1 MRRNVLHI
9 SERTELDAGGHF
21 DTINLVYYTS
31 DHEYRKGEKVVWVC
45 HALTGNA
52 DPSDWW
58 ADMVGP
64 GKLIDTDNMFVV
76 CVSMLGS
83 PYGECNPATVN
94 PDTGKPY
101 LLDFPMVTVR
111 DMVNCNIF
119 VRKALGI
126 ERVDMLMGPSIGGFQ
141 AVEWAIIEPDVIDKA
156 AFIATA
162 TRVPPTVTA
171 YNESQRMAL
180 LADPTFK
187 EAKSIA
193 GGREG
198 LKCAR
203 SIALIS
209 YRSALGYNMTQ
220 YETDDDVI
228 FADRAA
234 SYQRYQGEK
243 LVNRQ
248 YDAYGYWFLSYSLDS
263 MNPGRGRG
271 GLAKA
276 LSLIKADCT
285 LISITTDMVFPPY
298 LMREGAEMI
307 KKSKYYEIESAFG
320 HDGFFIEKDALSEI
334 LKPLLDK

>member
-9 SERTELDAGGHF
+9 NDGMDLEVGGHL
-21 DTINLVYYTS
+21 DSVNLVYHTS
-31 DHEYRKGEKVVWVC
+31 DHEYRKGEKVVWIC
-45 HALTGNA
+45 HALTGNS

-58 ADMVGP
+58 PDIVGP
-64 GKLIDTDNMFVV
+64 GKLFDTDTMFVV

-83 PYGECNPATVN
+83 PYGECSPATVN
-94 PDTGKPY
+94 PATGKPY

-111 DMVNCNIF
+111 DMTNSCIA

-126 ERVDMLMGPSIGGFQ
+126 ERVDILMGPSIGGFQ
-141 AVEWAIIEPDVIDKA
+141 AVEWTIMEPDVIDKA
-156 AFIATA
+156 VFLATA
-162 TRVPPTVTA
+162 MRVTPIVTA

-187 EAKSIA
+187 EAKSIE

-203 SIALIS
+203 SIALLS
-209 YRSALGYNMTQ
+209 YRTSLGYNMTQ
-220 YETDDDVI
+220 YELDDDTV

-243 LVNRQ
+243 LVRRLF
-248 YDAYGYWFLSYSLDS
+248 DAYGYWYLSYALDS
-263 MNPGRGRG
+263 MNAGRGRG

-276 LSLIKADCT
+276 LAQIKAECSI
-285 LISITTDMVFPPY
+285 ISITNDIVFPPY
-298 LMREGAEMI
+298 QLKEAAEMI
-307 KKSKYYEIESAFG
+307 KNAKYHEIESAFG
-320 HDGFFIEKDALSEI
+320 HDGFFLEKEALSAI
-334 LKPLLDK
+334 LKPLLA